1 MMRKRTMLYSM
12 LLITLLMAGCIKED
26 MADCPPSF
34 SLYFSYKGDGNTEMF
49 LEKERNVILF
59 VYDYSSESL
68 IKKIALNRSDLVRQ
82 QGVDLDLPTGR
93 YYVVCWGNVDKNTQ
107 MSAES
112 LLNGGSIGS
121 AAYYAK
127 EAITTNDSLYYGGKE
142 INIIRNGI
150 DVVDTIKFKSDHI
163 KMRIV
168 TDETNAYVED
178 PLNNTRATNDTESI
192 LKIEMGNL
200 SPTINFMD
208 INSTE
213 KVSYYPTSIL
223 NKNKAYQTDFNV
235 FRFSDNNDVYISL
248 RNRVTNDVIYTMS
261 LMEYMRKNNITVN
274 DKNEVTIGIRFALTG
289 MSITVK
295 PWDEEVINPGI

>member
-59 VYDYSSESL
+59 VYDYSNESL
-68 IKKIALNRSDLVRQ
+68 IKKIALNRSDLIRQ

-93 YYVVCWGNVDKNTQ
+93 YYVVCWGNVDKDTQ
-107 MSAES
+107 MNAES
-112 LLNGGSIGS
+112 LLNGGTIGS

-142 INIIRNGI
+142 INILRNGI
-150 DVVDTIKFKSDHI
+150 AVVDTIKFKSDHFKI
-163 KMRIV
+163 RIV
-168 TDETNAYVED
+168 TDETNAYID
-178 PLNNTRATNDTESI
+178 NPLNNTRAGNTESI

-208 INSTE
+208 INSLE
-213 KVSYYPTSIL
+213 KVSYYPISSL
-223 NKNKAYQTDFNV
+223 NNNKEFQTDFNV
-235 FRFSDNNDVYISL
+235 LRFDDNNDVYISL
-248 RNRVTNDVIYTMS
+248 RNRATNDVIYTMP
-261 LMEYMRKNNITVN
+261 LMEFMQKNNITVSGR
-274 DKNEVTIGIRFALTG
+274 NEVTIGIRFALTG
-289 MSITVK
+289 MNIVVK
-295 PWDEEVINPGI
+295 PWDEEVISPGI